1 MKAFRQ
7 IKWGKP
13 WRLNDRAMGIVVPII
28 SEDKSKRNYVI
39 LEEAK
44 DKVEIKDMG
53 SIGKVS
59 VKSKSDKPVFMRGG
73 TLLKGQGTQSRVVV
87 CGTIVMPE
95 KEEVVKGGKIAVPVP
110 VACVHSSHPIS
121 IGAGLDVVGKSHA
134 PRIMMSY
141 LRGTSTDQHALWCSV
156 SDFAS
161 HSADSGV
168 SGVSNDLIHTMEQV
182 DGFKGDVEEIIDKV
196 PTLENQVGMIVLDDK
211 GVVGI
216 EMFDHP
222 GSWKALVKSIVKSY
236 ADVLGREDKDNIF
249 EIKLERIIP
258 AVQRFWEKL
267 QTCKEGKI
275 LFECDG
281 AKTISF
287 SGDGIVGEYTVL
299 NGEGIHGIATRVEKQ
314 EEIRQ
319 ERRRGYEA
327 IATGIYDGLTSLGSS
342 ITATPR
348 PWRTTTGRT
357 SDVVLSFLSSEP
369 RTFTE
374 LVKKAPVSKP
384 TLSRRLKNGV
394 KDQLV
399 AKTDEGYQLTAKGL
413 FKKALEKS

>member
-1 MKAFRQ
+1 MRMKAFRRF
-7 IKWGKP
+7 KWGKP

-28 SEDKSKRNYVI
+28 REDQSKRNYVI

-44 DKVEIKDMG
+44 DKVEIKDTG
-53 SIGKVS
+53 SIGEVS

-73 TLLKGQGTQSRVVV
+73 TLLKGQGTQPRVVA

-95 KEEVVKGGKIAVPVP
+95 REEVVKGGKVAVPVP
-110 VACVHSSHPIS
+110 VACVHSSHPIRT
-121 IGAGLDVVGKSHA
+121 GVGFDVVGKSHA
-134 PRIMMSY
+134 PRMLMSY
-141 LRGTSTDQHALWCSV
+141 LRGSSTDQHALWCGV

-168 SGVSNDLIHTMEQV
+168 SGTSNDLIHTMEQV
-182 DGFKGDVEEIIDKV
+182 DRFKVDVEKIIDQV
-196 PTLENQVGMIVLDDK
+196 PTAENQVGMIVLDDK

-258 AVQRFWEKL
+258 AAQRFWEKL
-267 QTCKEGKI
+267 QTCKEGKV

-299 NGEGIHGIATRVEKQ
+299 NGKGIHGIATKVEKQ
-314 EEIRQ
+314 EERQ
-319 ERRRGYEA
+319 PRRVSLPHAPDYPS
-327 IATGIYDGLTSLGSS
+327 TYQPNWGL
-342 ITATPR
+342 P
-348 PWRTTTGRT
+348 TTGSRT
-357 SDVVLSFLSSEP
+357 GSAVLFHLSSEP
-369 RTFTE
+369 RKFTE
-374 LVKKAPVSKP
+374 LFKKAPVSKP
-384 TLSRRLKNGV
+384 TLSRRLKNGIENGTV
-394 KDQLV
+394 T
-399 AKTDEGYQLTAKGL
+399 KTSEGYQLTAKGL
-413 FKKALEKS
+413 FKKALEKP